1 VVDGQDEFVGSRE
14 RTARTVI
21 ERAGARKKGE
31 VSVSVEKTGDEG
43 EALLR
48 IRVGRVVLPAETGL
62 AI

>member
-1 VVDGQDEFVGSRE
+1 MGRMNLLGAGSGQLGLSLSVQAHG
-14 RTARTVI
+14 
-21 ERAGARKKGE
+21 KKGEVE